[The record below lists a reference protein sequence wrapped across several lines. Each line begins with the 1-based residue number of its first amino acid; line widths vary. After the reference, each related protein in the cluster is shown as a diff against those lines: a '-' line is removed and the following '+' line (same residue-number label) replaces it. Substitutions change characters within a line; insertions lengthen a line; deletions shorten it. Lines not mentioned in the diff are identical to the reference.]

1 MHWFNCAEM
10 RGLHGVSRGTS
21 PAVTPVANS
30 NPDNLP
36 EGNTVLPCSS
46 FHALMVLLACKVG
59 QHEHLSAW
67 VFISG
72 EAHACYSVFSSLSM

>member
-46 FHALMVLLACKVG
+46 FHALPGAARMQGGTARALERMG
-59 QHEHLSAW
+59 IHLR
-67 VFISG
+67 
-72 EAHACYSVFSSLSM
+72 